1 MNMKTFAC
9 ISIGLLI
16 LNVAWAQI
24 GQKRSCEKVGELKKT
39 TTLIVLDEK
48 KDSEY
53 NQLIRHTI
61 DTYWRITPIMYIPSS
76 ELEQYLGN
84 SAYSMLVRNN
94 AQRIARRGGGR
105 VSVIQNNDLALYL
118 CNQGELTNYLAG
130 DALAMVR
137 LKDVMKTE
145 DYLYELPGLIQ
156 SMQSYIQFLQE
167 EKIDE
172 NNFEKE
178 IKRYANQNVADL
190 RSMTLMLRKEDV
202 PEKLQDIKKLEKVY
216 GHAVEIATEAQIAEA
231 LKNNEGNVAF
241 LHLHP
246 RQREFF
252 IIQAAG
258 GRLIYHALVQDY
270 GELKAKDFAVLAK
283 KIDK

>member
-1 MNMKTFAC
+1 MKTFAC